1 MLIEQITE
9 ELYVHSKKYR
19 LSVAYVEK
27 LRKGNL
33 HGAKLKIILDS
44 KSNNYNPIKLTA
56 EL

>member
-1 MLIEQITE
+1 MLIEKITE
-9 ELYVHSKKYR
+9 EFFVHSKKYR
-19 LSVAYVEK
+19 LSVDYVEK
-27 LRKGNL
+27 LRKGNI